1 MKDEK
6 LAKVIAY
13 IIAFMFVA
21 LTSVLIVGLGAGVLW
36 LLSLLF

>member
-6 LAKVIAY
+6 SVKAIAY
-13 IIAFMFVA
+13 VIVFMYVA
-21 LTSVLIVGLGAGVLW
+21 LLGILILGLGAGVLW